1 MWNSYQKRCGVR
13 HGIRPLTRARL
24 AVVQLVVLLAGHVA
38 GAVVLAQRP
47 SGSRVPATV
56 ALALLMGMATGII
69 VLAPGL

>member
-1 MWNSYQKRCGVR
+1 VEA
-13 HGIRPLTRARL
+13 PLTPARL
-24 AVVQLVVLLAGHVA
+24 AIVQFAVLLAGHVA

-56 ALALLMGMATGII
+56 ALALLMAVATGTI